1 MTNQG
6 AYMADKQENQ
16 KQINFSMDPNKT
28 KVLYA
33 DGYLIGSNQHVV
45 TFNFAQAL
53 PEPSQQ
59 NIVARVAMTKD
70 QAKEFL
76 SNLKDHID
84 KFEV

>member
-1 MTNQG
+1 MPN
-6 AYMADKQENQ
+6 KPLES
-16 KQINFSMDPNKT
+16 KQINFTLDANKT
-28 KVLYA
+28 PVLYA

-45 TFNFAQAL
+45 TLNFAQAM

-59 NIVARVAMTKD
+59 NIVVRVALTKT

-76 SNLKDHID
+76 NNLTDHIE